1 MELTIRKAGIAFAA
15 ILILLFGAYYAT
27 LPSQDTFLRDIRWVS
42 DKSALNL
49 SLENE
54 VNAIFTYE
62 TPDIRERLPKDYR
75 VGNNIVSFPIES
87 EEEYLGEVQRFKDAV
102 LASGEVPVEDVD
114 AYFDSLMQSYVHNEL
129 QYTAALTRV
138 DLRLQIDYL
147 QRLSPNIPPIVVSTE
162 LVDRTIYALSIKSAG
177 SWRVRM
183 LLEVAVDGSELAPVE
198 ALVRYLGIEPITPDV
213 EIP

>member
-15 ILILLFGAYYAT
+15 ILKLLFGAYYAT

-62 TPDIRERLPKDYR
+62 TPDIRERLPKDFR

-102 LASGEVPVEDVD
+102 LASGEGPVEDVD

-162 LVDRTIYALSIKSAG
+162 LVG
-177 SWRVRM
+177 
-183 LLEVAVDGSELAPVE
+183 
-198 ALVRYLGIEPITPDV
+198 
-213 EIP
+213 

>member
-1 MELTIRKAGIAFAA
+1 M
-15 ILILLFGAYYAT
+15 
-27 LPSQDTFLRDIRWVS
+27 
-42 DKSALNL
+42 
-49 SLENE
+49 ENE

>member
-1 MELTIRKAGIAFAA
+1 MDMTIRKAGIAFAA
-15 ILILLFGAYYAT
+15 ILILIFGAYYAT
-27 LPSQDTFLRDIRWVS
+27 LPSQDAFLRDIRWVS

-54 VNAIFTYE
+54 INAIFTYE
-62 TPDIRERLPKDYR
+62 TPEIRERLPKNYR
-75 VGNNIVSFPIES
+75 VGNNIVSFPIEN
-87 EEEYLGEVQRFKDAV
+87 EEEYLEEVLRFKDAV
-102 LASGEVPVEDVD
+102 IATGEVPIEDVD
-114 AYFDSLMQSYVHNEL
+114 AYFDTLTQSYVLDEL

-138 DLRLQIDYL
+138 DLRLQIEYL

-162 LVDRTIYALSIKSAG
+162 LVDRTIYALSIRTKGA
-177 SWRVRM
+177 WRVRM

-198 ALVRYLGIEPITPDV
+198 ALVRYLGIEPTMPHV